1 MIQEKSFIFSSF
13 FYIFFLLRDRKYKAY
28 SMQVLATFSRGHLVV
43 NLYHLKEC
51 TKEIII
57 HLDVGY
63 NFYNNILFAMTSE
76 TYYIKK

>member
-51 TKEIII
+51 TKEIG
-57 HLDVGY
+57 VGY
-63 NFYNNILFAMTSE
+63 NFHNNILFAMISE

>member
-51 TKEIII
+51 TKEG
-57 HLDVGY
+57 VGY
-63 NFYNNILFAMTSE
+63 NFHNNILFAMISE